1 MKKKN
6 TRSFLTQY
14 EVEQLINQTKRGKN
28 QERNLCMLLICYFH
42 GLRVSELCGIK
53 LSDIDMK
60 GKILYVRRLKNGL
73 SSSHPLCPRVF
84 KALQIWLKIRELS
97 INLRNSIYLFP
108 SSKGVML
115 SRQTIYLM
123 IQRFGQLANMD
134 INVHPHMLRHAC
146 GYELANK
153 GMDTRLI
160 QDYLGHRNISHT
172 VRYTASNPERFRN
185 IRW

>member
-1 MKKKN
+1 M
-6 TRSFLTQY
+6 
-14 EVEQLINQTKRGKN
+14 
-28 QERNLCMLLICYFH
+28 CYFH

-53 LSDIDMK
+53 LSDIDLK
-60 GKILYVRRLKNGL
+60 GKIMYVRRLKNGL

-84 KALQIWLKIRELS
+84 KALLVWLKIRDMKEAFKS
-97 INLRNSIYLFP
+97 SIYLFP
-108 SSKGVML
+108 STKGNML
-115 SRQTIYLM
+115 SRQTVYLM
-123 IQRFGQLANMD
+123 MQHIGEKAD
-134 INVHPHMLRHAC
+134 IGINVHPHMLRHAC

-172 VRYTASNPERFRN
+172 VRYTASNPERFRS